1 MPVSPGKH
9 RIKIELPGYQTFG
22 TEINL
27 HARQKS
33 STETGNKDIPWG
45 LFHQGR
51 NRTGLNR
58 TTTVEF

>member
-33 STETGNKDIPWG
+33 STETGNKDIP
-45 LFHQGR
+45 
-51 NRTGLNR
+51 
-58 TTTVEF
+58 